1 MGGGIF
7 KKGNKGII
15 KVPAESIYDK
25 EVSHHACDAHSQ
37 DDNSNSVVSVVR
49 DVYSWKWV
57 VWNHGL
63 LGRGNDNG
71 NYRVDQW
78 Y

>member
-1 MGGGIF
+1 MEGVG
-7 KKGNKGII
+7 GNKGKM

-37 DDNSNSVVSVVR
+37 DDNANSVVSMVW
-49 DVYSWKWV
+49 DVNSWKWV

-63 LGRGNDNG
+63 L
-71 NYRVDQW
+71 V
-78 Y
+78 